1 MKRHLR
7 RVDFRSILGVGFDS
21 NLCEFL
27 YIFMRR
33 YELCTRK
40 KRRLPSA
47 RCVTEWFSALAAYN
61 VRGTYAADLG
71 KPGTVPGEPDD

>member
-1 MKRHLR
+1 MKRYLR

-27 YIFMRR
+27 CIFMRR

-40 KRRLPSA
+40 KRRLPGA
-47 RCVTEWFSALAAYN
+47 RCVTGWFRALVAYN
-61 VRGTYAADLG
+61 GRGTYAADSG
-71 KPGTVPGEPDD
+71 KPGTVPGGPDD